1 MNDLFSIGE
10 ISKLFQIPVSSLRYY
25 SDIGLITP
33 SFIDDQSGYRYFS
46 TEQFEM
52 LNTIKYLQALGFSLK
67 EIRSFLENRDVD
79 QFVLQL
85 EKQKLETEMKI
96 QKLKTIEE
104 KLENRIIQIKD
115 ALNKDKLHT
124 IHELTLAE
132 RTVVVLNRKI
142 KPGESLE
149 MSIRMLENSSDMH
162 STIFLGKVGLAV
174 SKENLLL
181 NNFTEYSSIFV
192 IVENESYNSKMQK
205 KLQEGLYVVIRFQ
218 GTHVDST
225 NYYLQLLD
233 YIRSNGYEVAGDSV
247 EITLIDYG
255 LTNDTSKFVTELQIP
270 VKKSLT
276 LK

>member
-1 MNDLFSIGE
+1 MILLKDLFSIGE

-25 SDIGLITP
+25 SDSGLITP
-33 SFIDDQSGYRYFS
+33 SYIDEQSSYRYFS

-52 LNTIKYLQALGFSLK
+52 LNTVKYLQALGFSLK
-67 EIRSFLENRDVD
+67 EIKRFLQNRDVD
-79 QFVLQL
+79 QFILQL
-85 EKQKLETEMKI
+85 ENQKKETEKKI
-96 QKLKTIEE
+96 QELKRIEE

-115 ALNKDKLHT
+115 ALNTEKLNT
-124 IHELTLAE
+124 IQKLQLPE

-181 NNFTEYSSIFV
+181 KNFSEYNSIFV
-192 IVENESYNSKMQK
+192 IVENEQYNSKMKK
-205 KLQEGLYVVIRFQ
+205 KLQEGLYVVIRFK
-218 GTHVDST
+218 GTHVEST
-225 NYYLQLLD
+225 KYYLKLLE
-233 YIRSNGYEVAGDSV
+233 YIRSSGYQVAGDSV
-247 EITLIDYG
+247 EVTLIDFG

-270 VKKSLT
+270 VTTS
-276 LK
+276 

>member
-1 MNDLFSIGE
+1 MKDLFSIGE
-10 ISKLFQIPVSSLRYY
+10 ISKLFLIPVSSLRYY
-25 SDIGLITP
+25 SDIGLISP
-33 SFIDDQSGYRYFS
+33 SYIDEQSGYRYFS

-67 EIRSFLENRDVD
+67 EIKRFLENRDVN
-79 QFVLQL
+79 QFILQL
-85 EKQKLETEMKI
+85 ENQKRETEKKI
-96 QKLKTIEE
+96 QELKRIEE

-115 ALNKDKLHT
+115 ALNSEKLN
-124 IHELTLAE
+124 IIQELHLPE

-162 STIFLGKVGLAV
+162 STIFLGKVGLSV

-192 IVENESYNSKMQK
+192 IVENETYNSKMQK
-205 KLQEGLYVVIRFQ
+205 KLQEGLYVVLRFQ
-218 GTHVDST
+218 GTHVEST
-225 NYYLQLLD
+225 TYYLKLLE
-233 YIRSNGYEVAGDSV
+233 YIRLKGYQVCGDSV
-247 EITLIDYG
+247 EITLIDFG

-270 VKKSLT
+270 VIIS
-276 LK
+276 